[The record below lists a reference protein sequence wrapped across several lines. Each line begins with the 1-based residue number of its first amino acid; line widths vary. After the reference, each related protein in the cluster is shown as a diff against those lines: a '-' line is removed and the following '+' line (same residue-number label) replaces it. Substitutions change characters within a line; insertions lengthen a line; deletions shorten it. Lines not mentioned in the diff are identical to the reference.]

1 MEIDKEYLK
10 KLIESKQKEVEFS
23 YEYSFSEESLQSK
36 EYKAFKE
43 TMEKDKKKMHWYEKL
58 ANMVDRIN
66 LEVSKNDRE
75 RIEKEIRFSGLNIKP
90 KHVIILPI
98 LFLSSMFI
106 LWIIEYILI
115 KVLEVMFYYDITKS
129 ESVSLFQKILYPGNW
144 PGLIK
149 IFPLIIGVLG
159 AYYLYKY
166 PSMRSTINRIRY
178 GEQLLM
184 AFVYM
189 IVYLKTSG
197 NLEGAVRYAA
207 QNTSGKVSRDL
218 KEILWKLETRQ
229 YNDIYEGLKDYADVW
244 KDHMKEF
251 SQSIYLINE
260 AMLEPNQSRKDLL
273 LEKAL
278 SVILDSYDEKMK
290 SYVRA
295 LEMPIQ
301 VIHAIGIILPVL
313 GMVVL
318 PILTILLSDSLSN
331 LSFYLIVFYNVIL
344 PIGLLFFITNTLQK
358 RPATFGRAAIKDHPS
373 LPKRGFFRIK
383 SQEGY
388 KDIKISHIIYTLTF
402 LIVMPLSL
410 IYLYTYATSPN
421 SGFSSFISMS
431 LILSFSATVGA
442 YALLS
447 SIQRL
452 KFRREIEEIEKE
464 FEDAL
469 FALGNALATKIPI
482 EKALERTIN
491 DIQGLK
497 IRDLFLGIL
506 RNMHQFSLTFKDALF
521 HERYGVLKYYPS
533 DLIRNIMNILSSVVE
548 KGTESAAL
556 AMITISRYLRNIKTT
571 QLKID
576 DLLSSTLSSMRFNA
590 YVLIPVVGGVIVAVS
605 KLVLVLLLKMSGIY
619 INLTQQLGTEDTSQ
633 LLETGFIFNVD
644 QAIPASLTLLIVGT
658 YIVEILYILGLFI
671 ARTQYGI
678 DDIMEKNEIW
688 KLTLIGSLVFVSSYI
703 VINTM
708 FSGIIDSVI
717 TGLE

>member
-1 MEIDKEYLK
+1 
-10 KLIESKQKEVEFS
+10 
-23 YEYSFSEESLQSK
+23 
-36 EYKAFKE
+36 
-43 TMEKDKKKMHWYEKL
+43 
-58 ANMVDRIN
+58 
-66 LEVSKNDRE
+66 
-75 RIEKEIRFSGLNIKP
+75 
-90 KHVIILPI
+90 
-98 LFLSSMFI
+98 
-106 LWIIEYILI
+106 
-115 KVLEVMFYYDITKS
+115 
-129 ESVSLFQKILYPGNW
+129 
-144 PGLIK
+144 
-149 IFPLIIGVLG
+149 
-159 AYYLYKY
+159 
-166 PSMRSTINRIRY
+166 
-178 GEQLLM
+178 
-184 AFVYM
+184 
-189 IVYLKTSG
+189 
-197 NLEGAVRYAA
+197 
-207 QNTSGKVSRDL
+207 
-218 KEILWKLETRQ
+218 
-229 YNDIYEGLKDYADVW
+229 
-244 KDHMKEF
+244 MKEF